1 MNTPKKTVN
10 VEELE
15 QAFSLFNEASAQL
28 AGAYQELQ
36 QKVEHLTA
44 ELAVANG
51 ELKRQYLEKEALSQ
65 RLGLLLAAL
74 PAGVAALDGA
84 GRIEEVNPAA
94 RAMLGEPLVGEY
106 WSSVAARALRA
117 TPTPHEWETASA
129 VDGKSLRLS
138 VVSSHID
145 PAGGQ
150 IVLLHDITEGFF
162 LQQELQRHQRLTAM
176 GEMAARLAHQLRTPL
191 ATALLYAAHL
201 AKPDLAE
208 DDRLRFGDKVLA
220 RLRHLEQLI
229 RDMLSFVR
237 GEATERERVEVTAL
251 LAELKQVVEPQMAV
265 RSLNFSLD
273 DRSSGAVVRGNRKE
287 LMGILINLL
296 ENAMQACE
304 TGASVT
310 VEAWCEDNE
319 ALLAVEDTGSGMP
332 EEVRERLFEPFFT
345 TRADG
350 TGLGMSIVRN
360 VIQSHGGQV
369 ELDSTPGQGSRF
381 LLRLPLMKENEAT

>member
-1 MNTPKKTVN
+1 MTARKTVN

-36 QKVEHLTA
+36 QKVERLTA
-44 ELAVANG
+44 ELALANG

-74 PAGVAALDGA
+74 PAGVVALDAA

-94 RAMLGEPLVGEY
+94 RAMLGEPLLGES
-106 WSSVAARALRA
+106 WSAVMARALRA
-117 TPTPHEWETASA
+117 TATPHEWETASA
-129 VDGKSLRLS
+129 GKPLRLG
-138 VVSSHID
+138 VASSHID
-145 PAGGQ
+145 PAGGR
-150 IVLLHDITEGFF
+150 IVLLHDITESFQ

-191 ATALLYAAHL
+191 STALLYAAHL
-201 AKPDLAE
+201 AGPRLAE
-208 DDRLRFGDKVLA
+208 EERVRFADKVLA

-237 GEATERERVEVTAL
+237 GEVSAREDVAVTAL
-251 LAELKQVVEPQMAV
+251 LAELKQVVEPQMAQHGLV
-265 RSLNFSLD
+265 FVLD
-273 DRSSGAVVRGNRKE
+273 DRSTGARVRGNHKE
-287 LMGILINLL
+287 LIGILINLL
-296 ENAMQACE
+296 ENAMEACNA
-304 TGASVT
+304 GATVK
-310 VEAWCEDNE
+310 VEAWCAQDEVC
-319 ALLAVEDTGSGMP
+319 LAVEDGGSGMS

-350 TGLGMSIVRN
+350 TGLGLSIVQS
-360 VIQSHGGQV
+360 VIQAHGGRV
-369 ELDSTPGQGSRF
+369 EPSSSPGEGSRF
-381 LLRLPLMKENEAT
+381 LLRLPRAPMEAT